1 MIVSLHKGKH
11 KKTECKHYRSIS
23 LLNVVRK
30 VYMALLVD
38 RFRKVNEE
46 LTEDEEEDWWMNY
59 WRLYS
64 ISFCFQKYF
73 WILEL

>member
-46 LTEDEEEDWWMNY
+46 LTEDEEGVG
-59 WRLYS
+59 
-64 ISFCFQKYF
+64 ISDQGGDMRIKFS
-73 WILEL
+73 LENN